1 MAGIASRGPQ
11 VIKEEFNGIAWV
23 VVKEDTSRDWLVDQ
37 GFSFKV
43 QSLKNRNEKYKKKVN
58 KHENMATNSFW
69 IYTIQLEIPKIP
81 NS

>member
-1 MAGIASRGPQ
+1 MNKGPSNRKSYNFPIPPPRPNLAVAGIASRGPQ

-43 QSLKNRNEKYKKKVN
+43 QSLKNENEKYKKK
-58 KHENMATNSFW
+58 
-69 IYTIQLEIPKIP
+69 
-81 NS
+81 